1 MLLSSLPRLGL
12 LALLLTCAPQS
23 CLAQAFV
30 ESIWPPVVQRGKV
43 NRIQLTG
50 SQVEHV
56 VDLWT
61 SVPSVSLDAVS
72 VDKGDG
78 RQTAIDLRVPPNAP
92 LGLYG
97 LRLATRS
104 GLSNTLIFLIDELP
118 VSVRPDTTSTDEQP
132 TVKLQLPACVAA
144 PCRAAA
150 IDCYSIDVKSG
161 QRLTFEVIGNR
172 FGKNYDPLI
181 TIRDSSNR
189 IVAQCDN
196 SEGLFF
202 DCRFEKT
209 FSKQGTY
216 VVEVSDARYEG
227 DPDWNYVLRIGE
239 FPVARV
245 ALPSL
250 VPAGKTT
257 PLMFPQMQQ
266 MNLVAA
272 ISAGRREGEQ
282 FYQEVR
288 EATGKPATWVPLQIG
303 DTSNRFEKEPNDGIT
318 IATLAVVPTT
328 LNGVLSR
335 AGDTDWFQF
344 ELAKGQA
351 INVRGAASRFGSPA
365 DLELVLFEPTKDGKG
380 REARRIDQTTVRN
393 TERNT
398 TFVNDANFSFT
409 ARSDGVH
416 SLLVNDLSRRGG
428 TAFAYRVRVENAH
441 PELRLE
447 SEVARLTVPQQSFQ
461 PVPLKIT
468 RSGFKGPIELSLLG
482 APKGIA
488 LEPSTIPEDATEFVC
503 RLTATDQASV
513 GLATIQILGRFQKE
527 QEEDGQEEAV
537 AIEAIAST
545 HPLIDRQIRNK
556 DRILLAL
563 RPDQRRL
570 PFSLSDRIA
579 LQITPPPPFDIELP
593 DQDVL
598 LPKYQTAAFRIVT
611 KRRSGFSAP
620 LKFHVRG
627 GQIGDEAEERVSVF
641 ARIPDA
647 TLKSSRVEGTL
658 FTRILARYE
667 KRRIDVTATGR
678 HAGHNVSLTRSF
690 TLDVRTAFAPKFD
703 PATLDVEPGQTVL
716 VKVPAN
722 RVPTFNGLVTLT
734 DSNPQSAFV
743 YQPVI
748 EIPPGKAEVEFK
760 LQVKPD
766 TAARR
771 YQLRFESVGYV
782 GKYQERL
789 RSPILTINVKQP
801 KKQAKKQ

>member
-1 MLLSSLPRLGL
+1 MILSSLRWISL
-12 LALLLTCAPQS
+12 LALLLICAPQS

-30 ESIWPPVVQRGKV
+30 ESVWPPIVQRGKV
-43 NRIQLTG
+43 NRIQITG
-50 SQVEHV
+50 SQVEQV
-56 VDLWT
+56 VGLWT
-61 SVPSVSLDAVS
+61 SDSSAPLEAIP

-78 RQTAIDLRVPPNAP
+78 RQIAIDLRIPPNAP

-104 GLSNTLIFLIDELP
+104 GLSNTLVFLIDEIP
-118 VSVRPDTTSTDEQP
+118 VSVRPETPSADEQP
-132 TVKLQLPACVAA
+132 TMKLQLPASVAA
-144 PCRAAA
+144 PCRAAS
-150 IDCYSIDVKSG
+150 IDRYSIDVKSG

-172 FGKNYDPLI
+172 FGKNYDPLV
-181 TIRDSSNR
+181 TIRDSRNR

-202 DCRFEKT
+202 DCRFEQT
-209 FSKQGTY
+209 FSEQGSY
-216 VVEVSDARYEG
+216 VVEVSDSRYEG
-227 DPDWNYVLRIGE
+227 NKNWNYVLRIGD

-257 PLMFPQMQQ
+257 PLIFPQTPKL
-266 MNLVAA
+266 NFSTT
-272 ISAGRREGEQ
+272 ISADRRIGEQ
-282 FYQEVR
+282 FFQEVR
-288 EATGKPATWVPLQIG
+288 ASTSQPATWISLQIG
-303 DTSNRFEKEPNDGIT
+303 DTSNQFEKEPNDGT
-318 IATLAVVPTT
+318 TTATLAVLPTT

-335 AGDTDWFQF
+335 AGDNDWFQF
-344 ELAKGQA
+344 ELTKGQA
-351 INVRGAASRFGSPA
+351 INVRGVASRFGSPA
-365 DLELVLFEPTKDGKG
+365 DLELVLFEPTNDGKG
-380 REARRIDQTTVRN
+380 REAQRIDQTTVRN

-398 TFVNDANFSFT
+398 TFVNDANFSFI
-409 ARSDGVH
+409 ARSEGVH
-416 SLLVNDLSRRGG
+416 SLLVSDLSRRGG
-428 TAFAYRVRVENAH
+428 PVFAYRVEVGNTR

-482 APKGIA
+482 APAGIT
-488 LEPSTIPEDATEFVC
+488 LEPSTIPEDVTEFVS
-503 RLTATDQASV
+503 RLTATDKASV
-513 GLATIQILGRFQKE
+513 GLATIQILGRFQKTNGGKE
-527 QEEDGQEEAV
+527 MV

-579 LQITPPPPFDIELP
+579 LQITSPPPFDFELP

-598 LPKYQTAAFRIVT
+598 LPKYQTAAFQIVT
-611 KRRSGFSAP
+611 KRGSGFSAP
-620 LKFHVRG
+620 LTFHVRG
-627 GQIGDEAEERVSVF
+627 GQLGDEAEERVSVF
-641 ARIPDA
+641 GRIPDA
-647 TLKSSRVEGTL
+647 TLKSSRVKGTL

-690 TLDVRTAFAPKFD
+690 TLDVRTAFDPKFD
-703 PATLDVEPGQTVL
+703 PATLDVEPGQTVT

-722 RVPTFNGLVTLT
+722 RVPTFNGAVTLT
-734 DSNPQSAFV
+734 DSNPHSAFV
-743 YQPVI
+743 YPPVI
-748 EIPPGKAEVEFK
+748 EIPTGKVDVEFK
-760 LQVKPD
+760 LQVQPD
-766 TAARR
+766 TATGR

-789 RSPILTINVKQP
+789 RNPILTINVKQP
-801 KKQAKKQ
+801 KKQAKKK